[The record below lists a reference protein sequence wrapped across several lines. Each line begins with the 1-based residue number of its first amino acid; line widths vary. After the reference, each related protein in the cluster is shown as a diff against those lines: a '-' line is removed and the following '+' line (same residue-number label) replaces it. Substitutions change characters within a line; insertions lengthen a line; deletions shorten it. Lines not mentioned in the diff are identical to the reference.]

1 MSLEE
6 MLMHLIIMRMVVMM
20 WDCGRLI
27 MLIGDNVVMGRR
39 LVIRR
44 LISIVLLRFISGVGT
59 LGNFGPRILLV
70 DVEP

>member
-1 MSLEE
+1 
-6 MLMHLIIMRMVVMM
+6 MHLIIMRMVVMM

>member
-6 MLMHLIIMRMVVMM
+6 MLMHLIIMRMAVMM

-44 LISIVLLRFISGVGT
+44 RISIVLLRFISGVGT